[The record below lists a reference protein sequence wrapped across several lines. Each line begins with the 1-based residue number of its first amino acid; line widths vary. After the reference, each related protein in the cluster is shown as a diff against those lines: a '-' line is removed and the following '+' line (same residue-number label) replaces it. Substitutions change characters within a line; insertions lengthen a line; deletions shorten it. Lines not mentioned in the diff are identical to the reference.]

1 MFCQKAAHEN
11 STYSQKSN
19 CNGVIFSKG
28 NYLWKLVI
36 ISTVF
41 TWMFQKFPEQ
51 LFRMTTLN
59 RLSLTTL
66 FGEYWILYLKA
77 YNLWIFKWYLKH
89 QLLPVVYFQVPNISI
104 LSLQT
109 DRNHTFHCMLIYWK
123 HASFETD
130 NSMGFPI
137 CCNCDIHWRFF
148 WVEWSV
154 TLLDGYQF
162 HCEGLQGE

>member
-1 MFCQKAAHEN
+1 MKTCYKKTQ
-11 STYSQKSN
+11 SLR
-19 CNGVIFSKG
+19 FSRGCSKNFQN
-28 NYLWKLVI
+28 NYFAWQPWIVC
-36 ISTVF
+36 
-41 TWMFQKFPEQ
+41 
-51 LFRMTTLN
+51 
-59 RLSLTTL
+59 LSLPCL
-66 FGEYWILYLKA
+66 GEYWIIYLKA

-154 TLLDGYQF
+154 TLLNGYQF